1 MKPRRKGDHGGVI
14 GEHGREDRVQGAV
27 APSVSDED
35 QHAYYDP
42 SGGVRRDFDA
52 ATLGDIG
59 CSVPR
64 RL

>member
-1 MKPRRKGDHGGVI
+1 M
-14 GEHGREDRVQGAV
+14 QGAV

-59 CSVPR
+59 CSVPPTVIGWGGSVIG
-64 RL
+64 